1 MFVLTIA
8 AFMVF
13 GVFSGI
19 AGIVGAS
26 SGSFTPPHSDQ
37 AVDTDMP
44 PNGLYDELIVSASV
58 DVTGIGIFYLIG
70 DLYDNSGMIMIDS
83 QFAMANLAL
92 GAQWIDV
99 TFPGFIIRQSGY
111 DGPYQVDLALYDDLF
126 MPLDFSIHTTSAYL
140 ATDFEGPDAYFTPP
154 HSDQGIDNDGDM
166 LWDLLVVGAEV
177 TVNVSGNYELDAT
190 LLDATGMIFIDFQ
203 VNFTFLTVGTHTV
216 DIGFLG
222 YLVRGSGID
231 GPYMVE
237 LYLYDSMFNFLHND
251 THFTN
256 PYLATD
262 FAFPPVTFLPPH
274 SDWGWDTNGNLLYEF
289 LVVTASVDVTT
300 AGNYIVDGSTAFGWA
315 QNATYLSAGIQTVDL
330 KFYGFQIF
338 NFGVDGPYLI
348 DLNLFD
354 EFWNLLDSD
363 THITAAYLFTD
374 FEPNPPCAFS
384 PPHWDYGLDT
394 DGDSDYNFLVVNAN
408 LTVDAPGSYDVWGYL
423 YDQTGM
429 FFITSATNSTWLDIG
444 SQTVDLLFPGSDIS
458 MSGIDG
464 PYLVNLDVLD
474 MMFLTLDSD
483 SFLTQPYLAT
493 DFDLPAALFNPP
505 HSDYALDIDAPPD
518 GVYDFLVVNASI
530 LVNDPGWYAVVATLL
545 DPFFMPITGAQQVAN
560 LSAGATFIPLR
571 FSGIDISRYGADG
584 PYFVSMGLMSFD
596 PMGPLFLDS
605 DMHMTGLYFASDF
618 LSLPPATIWGYVY
631 NATSGS
637 SVDMADIVVLNGTY
651 GWMMQTTSN
660 STGYY
665 EVTVFDGDFF
675 VVIDSWDLQSN
686 ISQTSVVGS
695 AEVTRSLE
703 EPVPDLQDTTLV
715 MPDWDNAVLNTTFEM
730 GVDNQSMRFMID
742 MMIGNRDG
750 FVNQTE
756 LDVFFFMSGGA
767 APPIFSTTIDQFYV
781 DGIHYDLVPGTDSFI
796 FDLLGSVVS
805 PNPPSGLMAANF
817 TSNTTIP
824 VSSTHRLEIN
834 TTYDT
839 DAERNI
845 LNGLL
850 PAGFNLWGYD
860 PVVNVLVTGIGTPN
874 FVVDPLMDPDPLDT
888 TDYVWVNLTVGQGAP
903 DTNAPQV
910 LNVRI
915 NGQVDPIYD
924 LSSIPPVIYLNA
936 TIDDST
942 TGNSPVGAANYTI
955 GVQDWATSTLMNPA
969 DGMFD
974 SPTEDV
980 TAVITPPVGT
990 TIYCVYGQDIVPNYN
1005 TMGSCTSVTVL
1016 DDLAPQ
1022 ISNIRIDGGPFAIF
1036 LLSTLP
1042 ATATLN
1048 ATIDDTTTGSSVVW
1062 GANYTTPLVDSWP
1075 GIDMFPVDMS
1085 FDQPTENVTANIL
1098 VPTSVGVFD
1107 YYVHAWD
1114 ADMNYNDSAPAVQ
1127 ITVLDDIDPAV
1138 AGVTLNGQPTVSVM
1152 PGTSVFV
1159 NATVDDTG
1167 GRGSTAIQGANY
1179 TIDGDWLTSTPLQPA
1194 DGAFDTFTEDVT
1206 STPSFIDTTGWP
1218 DADYLVCVYGWDDIP
1233 NYNTTGACAML
1244 NISSVDNRPPYLLNV
1259 LLNNQPSVTVFAGS
1273 TVYLNATIDDV
1284 PALGSNILGANYTVG
1299 PGWPGIDMFPTD
1311 GAFDSPTEDVNITI
1325 DTTGW
1330 PDADYLVCVYG
1341 WDDIPNYNTTGA
1353 CALLTIALPDTLPPD
1368 VLNVL
1373 LNNQASPTVAP
1384 GSIVF
1389 LNATIDDTLTMGSN
1403 ILGANY
1409 TIDTIWPGTNMFP
1422 TDGTF
1427 DSPTEDVNITINTTG
1442 WADAT
1447 YQICVYGWDDFP
1459 NYNTIGAC
1467 AQLTVHTPVGPDTQR
1482 PTITNVGATPDPQE
1496 PGEDLM
1502 IHATVDDNV
1511 QVYGAWVNVTN
1522 PDGFTV
1528 GNVSMTYNA
1537 ASDEYRY
1544 TSTYSDIGTHTFT
1557 IWANDTSD
1565 NWNSSSGTFEIQDAT
1580 PPTVVVTVSND
1591 QPEVGETVRFEA
1603 TADDPSG
1610 IDEVRIEIEKDG
1622 DTILSSRRMTY
1633 DSNEDIYWYEYAF
1646 TEVGDYSYTV
1656 TATDENN
1663 NDQDVQGTIT
1673 VSEEAAAPSFLSEY
1687 WWLIVLIIV
1696 IVVVVAVVGLMLR
1709 RKPKV
1714 AEVPPAEEELPPP
1727 PEEPAEAPTEAP
1739 AEEPTEAPAEEET
1752 PPPPEEEPKGPEMLE
1767 DVEG

>member
-44 PNGLYDELIVSASV
+44 PNGLYDELIVNASV
-58 DVTGIGIFYLIG
+58 DVTGAGIFYLIG
-70 DLYDNSGMIMIDS
+70 NLYDNSGMIMIDS
-83 QFAMANLAL
+83 QFAMADLGL
-92 GAQWIDV
+92 GAQWINV
-99 TFPGFIIRQSGY
+99 KFPGFIIRQSGY
-111 DGPYQVDLALYDDLF
+111 DGPYQVEVVLFDDLF
-126 MPLDFSIHTTSAYL
+126 MPLDLNTHTTSAYL

-154 HSDQGIDNDGDM
+154 HSDQGIDNNGDM

-190 LLDATGMIFIDFQ
+190 LLDATGMTFIDFQ

-222 YLVRGSGID
+222 YLIRGSGID
-231 GPYMVE
+231 GPYRVD

-251 THFTN
+251 TYFTN

-262 FAFPPVTFLPPH
+262 FAFPPATFLPPH

-300 AGNYIVDGSTAFGWA
+300 AGNYSVDGSTAFGWT
-315 QNATYLSAGIQTVDL
+315 QNVTYLSTGIQTVDL

-348 DLNLFD
+348 DLNLYD

-363 THITAAYLFTD
+363 THVTAAYLFTD

-408 LTVDAPGSYDVWGYL
+408 LTVDAPGSYTVWGYL

-464 PYLVNLDVLD
+464 PYLVFLDVLD

-483 SFLTQPYLAT
+483 SFLTQLYLAT

-545 DPFFMPITGAQQVAN
+545 DPFFMPITGAQQIAN

-571 FSGIDISRYGADG
+571 FSGIDISRHGADG
-584 PYFVSMGLMSFD
+584 PYFVFMNLMSFD

-605 DMHMTGLYFASDF
+605 DMHMTGLYFAADF

-675 VVIDSWDLQSN
+675 VLIDSWDLQSN

-703 EPVPDLQDTTLV
+703 LPVADLMNTTLV
-715 MPDWDNAVLNTTFEM
+715 MTDWDNVVSDTRFEM

-742 MMIGNRDG
+742 MVVGNRDG

-756 LDVFFFMSGGA
+756 LDVFLFMSGGA

-805 PNPPSGLMAANF
+805 PNPPSGLMVANF

-824 VSSTHRLEIN
+824 VASTHRLEIN

-860 PVVNVLVTGIGTPN
+860 PVVNVSISGIGTPN
-874 FVVDPLMDPDPLDT
+874 FVVDPLMDPDPFDT
-888 TDYVWVNLTVGQGAP
+888 IDYVWVNLTAGQGAP

-915 NGQVDPIYD
+915 NGQMNPIYD
-924 LSSIPPVIYLNA
+924 LSNIPPVIYLNA
-936 TIDDST
+936 TIDDSG
-942 TGNSPVGAANYTI
+942 TGNLPIGGANYTI

-1005 TMGSCTSVTVL
+1005 TTGSCTSVTVL

-1022 ISNIRIDGGPFAIF
+1022 ISNIEIDGGPSAVF

-1062 GANYTTPLVDSWP
+1062 GANYTTPLVDFWP

-1114 ADMNYNDSAPAVQ
+1114 VDMNYNDSAPAVQ
-1127 ITVLDDIDPAV
+1127 IIVLDDIDPAV

-1152 PGTSVFV
+1152 PDTSVFV

-1179 TIDGDWLTSTPLQPA
+1179 TIDGDWLTSVPLQAA

-1206 STPSFIDTTGWP
+1206 STPSFIDTTGWA
-1218 DADYLVCVYGWDDIP
+1218 DADYEVCVYGWDDVP
-1233 NYNTTGACAML
+1233 NYNSIGACAIL
-1244 NISSVDNRPPYLLNV
+1244 NISSVDDKPPYVLSV
-1259 LLNNQPSVTVFAGS
+1259 LLNEDPISATVWPGT
-1273 TVYLNATIDDV
+1273 TVYLNATIDDN
-1284 PALGSNILGANYTVG
+1284 PALGSNIA
-1299 PGWPGIDMFPTD
+1299 
-1311 GAFDSPTEDVNITI
+1311 
-1325 DTTGW
+1325 
-1330 PDADYLVCVYG
+1330 
-1341 WDDIPNYNTTGA
+1341 
-1353 CALLTIALPDTLPPD
+1353 
-1368 VLNVL
+1368 
-1373 LNNQASPTVAP
+1373 
-1384 GSIVF
+1384 
-1389 LNATIDDTLTMGSN
+1389 
-1403 ILGANY
+1403 GANY
-1409 TIDTIWPGTNMFP
+1409 TIERDWLTTTPMFP
-1422 TDGTF
+1422 LDGAF
-1427 DSPTEDVNITINTTG
+1427 DGPSEDVNVTIYTSG
-1442 WADAT
+1442 MALGT
-1447 YQICVYGWDDFP
+1447 YQVCVHGWDEVP
-1459 NYNTIGAC
+1459 NHNVSFTAC
-1467 AQLTVHTPVGPDTQR
+1467 VDLIIRAPPDTQS
-1482 PTITNVGATPDPQE
+1482 PTITDQKAEPDPQA
-1496 PGEDLM
+1496 PGEDVR
-1502 IHATVDDNV
+1502 ISATVQDNV
-1511 QVYGAWVNVTN
+1511 QVDEVWVNITD
-1522 PDGFTV
+1522 PDGEEV
-1528 GNVSMTYNA
+1528 GNYSMRYDIGD
-1537 ASDEYRY
+1537 DEYYYEVDFDIEGEY
-1544 TSTYSDIGTHTFT
+1544 TFV

-1565 NWNSSSGTFEIQDAT
+1565 NWASASGGFDIRELT
-1580 PPTVVVTVSND
+1580 PPTIDVTVD
-1591 QPEVGETVRFEA
+1591 PEKPKAGETVTFEA
-1603 TADDPSG
+1603 TVDDASG
-1610 IDEVRIEIEKDG
+1610 VDRVRIEIVRVSDAL
-1622 DTILSSRRMTY
+1622 IVLSNRSMDDLGGGVY
-1633 DSNEDIYWYEYAF
+1633 GYEFSFDEA
-1646 TEVGDYSYTV
+1646 GDYDYKIS
-1656 TATDENN
+1656 ARDENGN
-1663 NDQDVQGTIT
+1663 WNEVQGTIT
-1673 VSEEAAAPSFLSEY
+1673 VAEKAAPSFLEEY
-1687 WWLIVLIIV
+1687 WWLLVLIIV

-1739 AEEPTEAPAEEET
+1739 AEEPTEAPAEEPAEAPAEEET